1 MLADLLRNED
11 CAEVDTHRPKSIVY
25 FVLENRKSLLA
36 AFDDMQRTL
45 NRQQTFGGL
54 DRFQAQAL
62 EMIASPTVR
71 DAFDLTHK
79 KPETLARYRHKACKY
94 PHHTAK
100 QYMYDWNSKPFL
112 MAWRLVEAGVR
123 VVTLHTTERDHHS
136 SPTGDVFFA
145 LECLM
150 PMLDMS
156 ITALVADLHDRGLW
170 DNVLVVVL
178 GQFGRTPKINNNVG
192 RDHWSDACSVMLTG
206 GGLKTGQA
214 LGTSNARVQIPQ
226 ARPIHY
232 NDVLAT
238 VYRQLGVETDRVFM
252 HEGRP
257 VPILH
262 QGTPLPELI

>member
-11 CAEVDTHRPKSIVY
+11 CAEVDTHRPRSIVY

-214 LGTSNARVQIPQ
+214 SAPATPARKSRRTGRSTTTTS
-226 ARPIHY
+226 
-232 NDVLAT
+232 
-238 VYRQLGVETDRVFM
+238 
-252 HEGRP
+252 
-257 VPILH
+257 
-262 QGTPLPELI
+262 